1 MSPSNHAFLPAH
13 SQSAKRVLL
22 ITYPRT
28 ASNLFI
34 KMLALENQ
42 PNVVSNESGG
52 YFFWDAFM
60 KERKTVSRCRPIEQW
75 SPEETVEI
83 RQAFQR
89 NFDYFEAM
97 SQSASYQ
104 GKIFFAKEHTMW
116 LADPAAVAQY
126 LSNHDCQASSR
137 LSIQVPNSY
146 GAAGKFSPKNITIF
160 PDAYLETWTLTFLIR
175 HPALVF
181 PSYYRALLDLE
192 KEGFAEPDIIQ
203 PMLELH
209 STLAW
214 TRLLYDWYCEQVQ
227 SNPGQNNGICF
238 PILLDAQDVI
248 HHPEIVL
255 KYCELMDMSPERV
268 KFTWQ
273 PEMSPHFV
281 NGAVHKSPEAVMMA
295 TLNRSTSLLKERT
308 PDTVDI
314 TLERAKWEVEFGE
327 SLAKRME
334 KWVKDAMPDYNYLW
348 TRRLRVI

>member
-1 MSPSNHAFLPAH
+1 MS
-13 SQSAKRVLL
+13 QRVLL

-42 PNVVSNESGG
+42 PNVISNESGG

-75 SPEETVEI
+75 SSEETVEI
-83 RQAFQR
+83 RQAFQQ
-89 NFDYFEAM
+89 NFDYFEAK
-97 SQSASYQ
+97 SQSASCQ
-104 GKIFFAKEHTMW
+104 GKIFFAKEHTLW
-116 LADPAAVAQY
+116 LADPAAIAQY
-126 LSNHDCQASSR
+126 LSNHDYQASSR

-146 GAAGKFSPKNITIF
+146 SAVEKFSPKNITIF
-160 PDAYLETWTLTFLIR
+160 PDAYLETWTPTFLIR

-181 PSYYRALLDLE
+181 PSYYRALLSLE

-209 STLAW
+209 STLIW
-214 TRLLYDWYCEQVQ
+214 TRLLYDWFCDQEAQ
-227 SNPGQNNGICF
+227 SNQAQHNGICF
-238 PILLDAQDVI
+238 PLLLDAQDII
-248 HHPEIVL
+248 HHPDIVL
-255 KYCELMDMSPERV
+255 KYCELTGMSPERV

-273 PEMSPHFV
+273 PEDSSHSA
-281 NGAVHKSPEAVMMA
+281 NGADHKSPEAVMME

-314 TLERAKWEVEFGE
+314 TLERKKWEVELGE

-348 TRRLRVI
+348 SRRLRVI